1 MTRGPDV
8 DPHILDS
15 GALER
20 VTARRS
26 LGEAGTPSYVG
37 PPCDGEFMIAISI
50 VALVFSGFALPF
62 TIWAARAAAKQA
74 RAAHDQTDIQRE
86 QVAAA
91 REQTQLQ
98 RDLAR
103 EALQPYVWADI
114 QPDMQ
119 QGSYLQVVVG
129 NNGPAVAQNVR
140 VTFDPPLPAGE
151 LHSESVEGV
160 QRVLKNGLRSLA
172 PNRII
177 RWSLGVAS
185 DLLSSESPQVR
196 TVRVEGDGPY
206 GPLPVLEMEIDVSEW
221 RQARD
226 APDGSL
232 HHVRGAVKELVKS
245 VAGVDKTVRRAV
257 DRMDQPTP
265 VTVELKLTREDSNWN
280 QQEASL
286 LEVAVDS
293 PNSPGSPQI
302 EAAGE

>member
-1 MTRGPDV
+1 
-8 DPHILDS
+8 
-15 GALER
+15 
-20 VTARRS
+20 
-26 LGEAGTPSYVG
+26 
-37 PPCDGEFMIAISI
+37 MIAISI
-50 VALVFSGFALPF
+50 IALVVSGFALPF

-119 QGSYLQVVVG
+119 QGAVLQVVVG
-129 NNGPAVAQNVR
+129 NNGPTVAQNVS
-140 VTFDPPLPAGE
+140 VTFDPPLPAEGRH
-151 LHSESVEGV
+151 LESVEGV
-160 QRVLKNGLRSLA
+160 QRVLTKGLRSLA

-177 RWSLGVAS
+177 RWPLGVAS
-185 DLLSSESPQVR
+185 DLLSNELPQVR
-196 TVRVEGDGPY
+196 MVRVEGDGPY
-206 GPLPVLEMEIDVSEW
+206 GPLPALEMEIDISEW

-245 VAGVDKTVRRAV
+245 VASVDKTMRRVV
-257 DRMDQPTP
+257 DRLDQPTP
-265 VTVELKLTREDSNWN
+265 VTVEFNVIREASAGQQLETPVLEIAEDS
-280 QQEASL
+280 L
-286 LEVAVDS
+286 
-293 PNSPGSPQI
+293 NSPGSPLPDV
-302 EAAGE
+302 AGE